1 MDDLWRAVFFVF
13 LLLAALGGWLGS
25 ALRRNLGRS
34 LRLAL
39 AWAMIFLGVVALYG
53 LRDEISQ
60 ALLPAQSQTATT
72 LTLPRAGD
80 GHYYAELTIGDQ
92 EIPFMIDTGASDV
105 VLAPDAARSLGFD
118 PARMAFTG
126 SAMTANGRISTARV
140 VLPDLT
146 FGPFEDTGVAA
157 SITTGEM
164 DVSLLGMSYL
174 GGFDITIA
182 GGKMVLSRPSQ
193 AATEPSTGRK

>member
-60 ALLPAQSQTATT
+60 ARLPAQSQTATT
-72 LTLPRAGD
+72 LNAEFTSYGLDLALAAVIDEMEKAGLD
-80 GHYYAELTIGDQ
+80 TSIMAPNAEAVIG
-92 EIPFMIDTGASDV
+92 E
-105 VLAPDAARSLGFD
+105 AAI
-118 PARMAFTG
+118 
-126 SAMTANGRISTARV
+126 SAMASGRT
-140 VLPDLT
+140 VLRNACLASMTPRYDSVGERL
-146 FGPFEDTGVAA
+146 FDDPVRALNHAA
-157 SITTGEM
+157 W
-164 DVSLLGMSYL
+164 
-174 GGFDITIA
+174 
-182 GGKMVLSRPSQ
+182 R
-193 AATEPSTGRK
+193 